1 MDPSA
6 LIQTRRLIIQGLRA
20 GLYPAPPLRSADPK
34 TVKLFVRILT
44 SEMAGR
50 DDLPPSVQRSL
61 EEAVAAS
68 RQGSALRTAATES
81 PTTKDDDQLV
91 FHADFAIPTST
102 NDIILRAEDGTCF
115 HATFADLSAV
125 SGFFQELAQMDH
137 MVWTKHQIIDL
148 PSSTALGIRT
158 LLCLVDQDRSIS
170 WLLSQP
176 HSDIYDSSTFN
187 ALGDLYKIIDMYRF
201 DSLAR
206 KMVWKFG
213 DEPFALLALAVS
225 AQDVPLPA
233 TRRVSDIQS
242 LRLPVQR
249 QIVSDNLNPA
259 NMPPG
264 VRRLLQRAAPDYLLR
279 IFEQYTNRALWW
291 GTLEL
296 ALKVGQPIGGYD
308 DFAVNCKKKGCVSY
322 KAYKNKWTQ
331 MRVQAAD
338 ATIEFIMKH
347 KTFFPPDLGLSK
359 VVECDSCRARLT
371 QAFVAAMKK
380 QHARGWTWNLEEGK

>member
-1 MDPSA
+1 MSTQLASDLANDLAELSEVRRPRVGQTPPPS
-6 LIQTRRLIIQGLRA
+6 
-20 GLYPAPPLRSADPK
+20 LRSRPCADASVW
-34 TVKLFVRILT
+34 TFTKLT
-44 SEMAGR
+44 DTTAGI
-50 DDLPPSVQRSL
+50 S
-61 EEAVAAS
+61 
-68 RQGSALRTAATES
+68 
-81 PTTKDDDQLV
+81 TTKHDEKLV
-91 FHADFAIPTST
+91 FHVDFAIPKST

-125 SGFFQELAQMDH
+125 SEFFLELAQMDH
-137 MVWTKHQIIDL
+137 MVLTKHQIIDV

-206 KMVWKFG
+206 KMAWKFG
-213 DEPFALLALAVS
+213 DEPFVLLALAVS
-225 AQDVPLPA
+225 ARKVPLPA
-233 TRRVSDIQS
+233 TRRVSDVQS
-242 LRLPVQR
+242 LRLPAQR
-249 QIVSDNLNPA
+249 QIVSHNLNPA

-380 QHARGWTWNLEEGK
+380 QHARGWTWTLEEGK